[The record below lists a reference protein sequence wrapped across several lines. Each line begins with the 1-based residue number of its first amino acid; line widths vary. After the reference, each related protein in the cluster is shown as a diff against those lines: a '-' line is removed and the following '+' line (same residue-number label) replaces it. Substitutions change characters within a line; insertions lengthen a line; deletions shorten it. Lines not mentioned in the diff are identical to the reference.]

1 MRDQPL
7 SRRPLD
13 LSGTRVLDAG
23 CGVGQAAVAMAMRGA
38 EVVAVDLSPNL
49 PKVARA
55 RATAEGVGADRLQ
68 RRRPAVR

>member
-1 MRDQPL
+1 
-7 SRRPLD
+7 
-13 LSGTRVLDAG
+13 
-23 CGVGQAAVAMAMRGA
+23 MAMRGA

-55 RATAEGVGADRLQ
+55 RATAEGAEADRLQ